1 MMRHGLCFA
10 SVIEGETAS
19 PARERCESALF
30 TRIAASGI
38 AIEMLAVSDAGCVF
52 AVDRLDVPRLQE
64 AAQRLN
70 VAIRLRGGCTR
81 VRTKRGA
88 RPAPTPA
95 HVIGALAEA
104 GIGIV
109 HLCADRDGVAVL
121 VDEADARRAVAV
133 LTRCR
138 GTARSRAA

>member
-1 MMRHGLCFA
+1 MRHGLCFA

-30 TRIAASGI
+30 ARIAASGI
-38 AIEMLAVSDAGCVF
+38 AIGMLAVSDAGCVF

-70 VAIRLRGGCTR
+70 VAIRLRTGCTR
-81 VRTKRGA
+81 VRTRRGA
-88 RPAPTPA
+88 RPAPTAA
-95 HVIGALAEA
+95 HVIAALAEA
-104 GIGIV
+104 GIGFV

-121 VDEADARRAVAV
+121 VDERDARRAVSV

-138 GTARSRAA
+138 GAAKKAA

>member
-30 TRIAASGI
+30 ERIAASGI

-52 AVDRLDVPRLQE
+52 AVDHHDLPRLYE

-70 VAIRLRGGCTR
+70 VALRVRSGCTR
-81 VRTKRGA
+81 VRTRRGS
-88 RPAPTPA
+88 RPAPSA
-95 HVIGALAEA
+95 AQVISALAEE
-104 GIGIV
+104 GIGII

-121 VDEADARRAVAV
+121 VDTVDAPRAIAV
-133 LTRCR
+133 VTGLRSGPTS
-138 GTARSRAA
+138 TAA